1 MAALPLR
8 SITNPDTLAAFD
20 ASILHQVLD
29 PHRAYLAGL
38 GYHLPAQ
45 VGTAIDADAL
55 ATALL
60 RADVDF
66 PEDLADAFHTIVE
79 AGVDAQ
85 VGAIQAAARRAGIDL
100 GVATGQA
107 VTPLDLAARL
117 WLRNPD
123 LLKRIHA
130 EASIPTVRRY
140 ESWRCDSDEIPAF
153 NLPDEQRVVV
163 PWTQDLERILVE
175 HQFGP
180 GVRIFVCPAGRLVFF
195 LIRHGATVQR
205 VSVHHDDGGTGS
217 LIFRPAVTDVI
228 RYDPAAGELG
238 LHLQKHAKWLSE
250 AIRTTFSLRIFNQP
264 HLFSGE
270 RRYTLLPIQ
279 QRGRAAIDCDSF
291 PTIDSVDLTELEF
304 AYGDDLHYRVVHK
317 ATDVFAA
324 LESQAVAISQQPV
337 PSAAKLKVVL
347 TDESTRTVSLRAP
360 NVAVYQRDGDDDVIG
375 AFLLERGFILPDD
388 AHERDQVA

>member
-1 MAALPLR
+1 MARTP
-8 SITNPDTLAAFD
+8 SPDTLAAFD
-20 ASILHQVLD
+20 AGILHQILD

-38 GYHLPAQ
+38 GYHLPAHAGAALD
-45 VGTAIDADAL
+45 VTAL
-55 ATALL
+55 AAALL
-60 RADVDF
+60 RADSDF
-66 PEDLADAFHTIVE
+66 PAELADAFYTILE
-79 AGVDAQ
+79 TGVDRE

-100 GVATGQA
+100 GFAAGEA
-107 VTPLDLAARL
+107 ITPLDLAARL

-140 ESWRCDSDEIPAF
+140 ESWRCDSDDIPAF
-153 NLPDEQRVVV
+153 HLPDEQRVVV

-217 LIFRPAVTDVI
+217 LLFRPAVTDVI

-250 AIRTTFSLRIFNQP
+250 AIRTTFSLRIFHRP

-279 QRGRAAIDCDSF
+279 RHGRAAIDCDGF
-291 PTIDSVDLTELEF
+291 PTIDSVDLAELEF
-304 AYGDDLHYRVVHK
+304 SYGDDLHYRVVHK

-324 LESQAVAISQQPV
+324 LETQAVAISQQPV

-347 TDESTRTVSLRAP
+347 TDGSPRTVSLRAP